1 VDVTV
6 DLSNVTPVLGVKK
19 EFTIRVKP
27 SKGEVVIVNRT
38 TPGEFNAVQALE
50 GAK

>member
-1 VDVTV
+1 MTV
-6 DLSNVTPVLGVKK
+6 DLSNVTPVRDVKK
-19 EFTIRVKP
+19 EFTIQINP

-50 GAK
+50 